1 MAWTAHRV
9 RAAPR
14 RRLETPPRL
23 ASAADQ
29 FLSPSRDKLFLN
41 PRTKLVARRFR
52 PEPSAQSVHFVGEM
66 SERKE
71 GRGKGKG
78 KKKDRGSGRK
88 PAPAA
93 GGPSPGECAAGAPPS
108 SSSAVASLSPARAL
122 RSGHLAGFP
131 GVRGAGRFSPSVGPP
146 LTWAAS
152 LTRAPALRVQG
163 EGRQPGSAPSK
174 GPGRAALPG
183 TAFYQRLD

>member
-1 MAWTAHRV
+1 M
-9 RAAPR
+9 
-14 RRLETPPRL
+14 
-23 ASAADQ
+23 
-29 FLSPSRDKLFLN
+29 
-41 PRTKLVARRFR
+41 
-52 PEPSAQSVHFVGEM
+52 HFVGEM

-78 KKKDRGSGRK
+78 KKKDRGSGKK